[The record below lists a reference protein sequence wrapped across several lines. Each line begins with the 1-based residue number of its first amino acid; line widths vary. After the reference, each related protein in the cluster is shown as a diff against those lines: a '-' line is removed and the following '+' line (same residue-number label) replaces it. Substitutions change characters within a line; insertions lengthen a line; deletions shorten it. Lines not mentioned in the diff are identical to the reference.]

1 MHFLELKRAAL
12 CGLALFCLPL
22 SGSAEDTSP
31 LKHASTPYP
40 NFLEIKKPAA
50 EMPDIIS
57 RYSADL
63 DTLNHTLPNSLSP
76 SKSARLKQFY
86 SEWQSALPTLDF
98 DTMTQADKIDY
109 LLLKNHLTYQ
119 LRQIEIHR
127 KEQEEQAPLLPFAAK
142 IDSLSEARERGDKIN
157 PSGLASEM
165 TALVRQVEETQRQ
178 VEAGLRAT
186 ADSPS
191 KTEAKGDSKKTLVKS
206 ISVSRKIA
214 YRAEKS
220 VRKLEALL
228 REWYDFYHGYDPL
241 FTWWLES
248 PYKSANEALS
258 RYAAFLHEKV
268 VGATPGNDDIIIGD
282 PIGKEALLNDLAYE
296 LIPYSPDE
304 LIEIANK
311 EYAWCEIEMKKA
323 SHALGY
329 GDDWKQA
336 LEHVKTL
343 HVEPGN
349 QVQVIRDLAE
359 EASKFVESHDLVTVP
374 ALARNGW
381 RVQMMS
387 AEAQKT
393 NPFFLG
399 GDDIIVSFP
408 TNNMSQEQK
417 LMSLRGNNVHFAR
430 ATVFHELIPG
440 HHLQGYSQERYHP
453 YRSPFNT
460 PFWVEGW
467 ALHWEM
473 LFWDMNF
480 QKTPED
486 KVGALFWR
494 MHRCARIIFS
504 LNFHLG
510 KMTPQECID
519 FLVEK
524 VGHERANAEAEVRR
538 SLNGSYPPLYQ
549 AAYMLGA
556 LQIRQLHKELV
567 DSGKMTNRDF
577 HDAVL
582 HENSIPIE
590 LIRADLTKQKLSRDF
605 TTSWKFYDK

>member
-1 MHFLELKRAAL
+1 MHSIKLKITAICFGMML
-12 CGLALFCLPL
+12 VLPMCGA
-22 SGSAEDTSP
+22 AEDDST
-31 LKHASTPYP
+31 LKKRPVDYP
-40 NFLEIKKPAA
+40 NFQEIKNAHA
-50 EMPDIIS
+50 EMPAIIS

-63 DTLNHTLPNSLSP
+63 DTLNHTLPNALSP
-76 SKSARLKQFY
+76 AKAARLKMFY
-86 SEWQSALPTLDF
+86 SDWKSALANRNF
-98 DTMTQADKIDY
+98 DDMSQEDKIDY
-109 LLLKNHLTYQ
+109 LLLKNHLTYE
-119 LRQIEIHR
+119 LRQLNIR
-127 KEQEEQAPLLPFAAK
+127 QKELDEQAPLLPFANK
-142 IDSLSEARERGDKIN
+142 ISSLSEARESGATIN
-157 PSGLASEM
+157 PSILAAEI
-165 TALVRQVEETQRQ
+165 TNLTKQIEDTQRQ
-178 VEAGLRAT
+178 VEAGLQTTSNST
-186 ADSPS
+186 AN
-191 KTEAKGDSKKTLVKS
+191 LKS
-206 ISVSRKIA
+206 IVTTKKIA

-220 VRKLEALL
+220 VRRLEGLL

-241 FTWWLES
+241 FTWWLEV
-248 PYKSANEALS
+248 PYKSAGEAL
-258 RYAAFLHEKV
+258 RKYETMLHEKV
-268 VGATPGNDDIIIGD
+268 IGAAPGNDDIIIGD
-282 PIGKEALLNDLAYE
+282 PIGKEALLNDLANE
-296 LIPYSPDE
+296 MIPYSPDE
-304 LIEIANK
+304 LIQIANK
-311 EYAWCEIEMKKA
+311 EYAWCEVEMKKA
-323 SHALGY
+323 SHDLGF

-343 HVEPGN
+343 HVEPGA
-349 QVQVIRDLAE
+349 QVKVIRDLAE
-359 EASKFVESHDLVTVP
+359 EATKFVEAHDLVTVP

-387 AEAQKT
+387 ADAQKT

-408 TNNMSQEQK
+408 TNTMTQEQK
-417 LMSLRGNNVHFAR
+417 MMSLRGNNVHFAR

-440 HHLQGYSQERYHP
+440 HHLQGYSQERYHA
-453 YRSPFNT
+453 YRQPFNT

-473 LFWDMNF
+473 LFWDMGF

-486 KVGALFWR
+486 RVGALFWR

-510 KMTPQECID
+510 KMAPQECID
-519 FLVEK
+519 LLVEK

-590 LIRADLTKQKLSRDF
+590 LIRADLTKQNLNREF
-605 TTSWKFYDK
+605 TSNWRFYEK